1 MDNLWSHSLFFDNW
15 LDVLVNVV
23 VPSLTGDGGRFCG
36 GVFGVV
42 DGRCVLVLG
51 CVTLKKAF
59 NLIVLA
65 MLKSLVFSGQDLVS
79 VFLRARCTMLG

>member
-1 MDNLWSHSLFFDNW
+1 
-15 LDVLVNVV
+15 
-23 VPSLTGDGGRFCG
+23 
-36 GVFGVV
+36 
-42 DGRCVLVLG
+42 
-51 CVTLKKAF
+51 LKKAF